1 MHKCIAQNSV
11 LNIIPCIS
19 VSHSLSF
26 IPLSFQPIF
35 LLPYIS
41 SISSY
46 LIIPSTIYDSLSLF
60 SSCFMSLNLFSLL
73 ISLYL
78 LFPPCTSL
86 LPPQL
91 FCKSFCPL
99 WQNFSFFV
107 SAELLQL
114 NVDVKSL
121 FSVCTLYCI
130 VLTRIQYITGAEL
143 NQLCLETIIMEE
155 TAAIPSALYSS
166 SPLLPHPP
174 FFSAPLPTFRGSA
187 CCERVVLLATD
198 LQFHPFFLFSVSK
211 FSLIAVS
218 RI

>member
-73 ISLYL
+73 ISL
-78 LFPPCTSL
+78 PPCTSL

-114 NVDVKSL
+114 NVDIKSL
-121 FSVCTLYCI
+121 FSVCTVYCI
-130 VLTRIQYITGAEL
+130 VLTRIQYITGAQL

-166 SPLLPHPP
+166 SPLLPHHPSFLLLFQLSVVPP
-174 FFSAPLPTFRGSA
+174 AVSALYFLLLIFSFILFFSFLCLSFLSLLSPESEGS
-187 CCERVVLLATD
+187 
-198 LQFHPFFLFSVSK
+198 
-211 FSLIAVS
+211 
-218 RI
+218 